1 MMVKDKYGRPLTG
14 TDWAGLPVRLGEFGA
29 QGAIADLHGES
40 DAVLVWTGAENEV
53 NIRGSKLD
61 SLNARESRSAFVRR
75 SGMVDL
81 LPSGTSIR
89 EIEWGGGAMECVSVS
104 FAPDVVRSL
113 MGQAA
118 PSLDIGGPRYGLVDA
133 HVVDLVKRLQA
144 QVQTGCPLGPA
155 YVQGL
160 SLTLVS
166 YVAQRYSPHT
176 LRSGEPSRLDAAQ
189 LDYLQRYID
198 EHLAAP
204 IGLLDLAS
212 LVGYSPDH
220 FSRLFKRAF
229 GTTPH
234 RYLTCRRLEKA
245 KSMLRDP
252 RRSIASIAIDCGF
265 SSQTHLTVAFK
276 KATGVTPGVYRRD

>member
-1 MMVKDKYGRPLTG
+1 MTVNDKYGRPLTG
-14 TDWAGLPVRLGEFGA
+14 ADWTGLPLRVGHFGA
-29 QGAIADLHGES
+29 EGSVADLHTDTDS
-40 DAVLVWTGAENEV
+40 VLVWTGAQNNV
-53 NIRGSKLD
+53 NITGSKLD
-61 SLNARESRSAFVRR
+61 SFGARENRSEFVRS

-89 EIEWGGGAMECVSVS
+89 EVDWGGGATECVAVN
-104 FAPDVVRSL
+104 FPREAVRTL
-113 MGQAA
+113 MGHHA
-118 PSLDIGGPRYGLVDA
+118 PSLDIGAPRYGLVDA
-133 HVVDLVKRLQA
+133 HVVDLVKRLQ
-144 QVQTGCPLGPA
+144 QQIETGCPLGPS

-166 YVAQRYSPHT
+166 YVAQRYAPHT
-176 LRSGEPSRLDAAQ
+176 LRSALPNSLDAAQ
-189 LDYLQRYID
+189 RDALLNYID
-198 EHLAAP
+198 EHLHAP
-204 IGLLDLAS
+204 LGLLELAS

-220 FSRLFKRAF
+220 FSRLFKQAF

-234 RYLTCRRLEKA
+234 RYLTNRRVEKA

-276 KATGVTPGVYRRD
+276 KATGVTPGVYRRH